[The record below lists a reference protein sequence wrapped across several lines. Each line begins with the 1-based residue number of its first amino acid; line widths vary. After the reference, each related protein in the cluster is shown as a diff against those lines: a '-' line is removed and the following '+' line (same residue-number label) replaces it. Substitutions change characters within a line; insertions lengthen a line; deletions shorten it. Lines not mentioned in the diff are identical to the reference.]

1 VTFLPVVIL
10 VLLFGGLVLLN
21 RRGKTR
27 TDTQTAQRTS
37 RLRLGT
43 DVMTTSG
50 LYATVVSV
58 DMEEQTAMLSIAPG
72 VEVKWTIAALR
83 EVDEVPKEY
92 REPLG
97 EVPDDPDTDASN

>member
-1 VTFLPVVIL
+1 VTFLPFVIL
-10 VLLFGGLVLLN
+10 VVLVGGLLLLN
-21 RRGKTR
+21 RRGKLR
-27 TDTQTAQRTS
+27 TETQTAQRTS
-37 RLRLGT
+37 RLQLGT
-43 DVMTTSG
+43 NVMTTSG

-58 DMEEQTAMLSIAPG
+58 DTDEQAAILSIAPG

-97 EVPDDPDTDASN
+97 ELPDDPDDDPTH

>member
-10 VLLFGGLVLLN
+10 VVLFGGLLLLN
-21 RRGKTR
+21 RRGKAR
-27 TDTQTAQRTS
+27 TETQTAQRTS

-58 DMEEQTAMLSIAPG
+58 DMQEQTAILSIAPG

-83 EVDEVPKEY
+83 EVDEVAPQY

-97 EVPDDPDTDASN
+97 ELPDDPDTETPD

>member
-1 VTFLPVVIL
+1 MTFLPVVIIALL
-10 VLLFGGLVLLN
+10 VGGLVLLN
-21 RRGKTR
+21 RRGRVR

-50 LYATVVSV
+50 LYGTVVSV
-58 DMEEQTAMLSIAPG
+58 DVDEQTAMLSIAPG

-83 EVDEVPKEY
+83 EVDEVPREY

-97 EVPDDPDTDASN
+97 EHPKDPDID